1 MLMKNLNF
9 SSPVLMGIVNITP
22 DSFFDGGIFIQADKA
37 YQHIQQLIDDG
48 ADIIDLGAASSRPG
62 FEPTNCDEELDRLDP
77 IFSRLNKS
85 IKVPIS
91 IDTDKP
97 KVAKEAL
104 SVGASIINN
113 TGEPSEEMAELAA
126 KYGAYLI
133 IMYKG
138 PLLSADIIDE
148 IKTFFKK
155 AICQAVSAGLPR
167 YKIILDPGIGFNM
180 DANQCVEVI
189 RHLDCLSSLELPL
202 LVGMSNKRFIGAV
215 SGATLDNRG
224 PANIGAEICAIE
236 KGASILRVH
245 DIAASRQALNTYLTL
260 KEKS

>member
-1 MLMKNLNF
+1 MKNFNF
-9 SSPVLMGIVNITP
+9 GAPLLMGIVNITP
-22 DSFFDGGIFIQADKA
+22 DSFFDGGIYIKADKA
-37 YQHIQQLIDDG
+37 YQHILQLVDDG

-62 FEPTNCDEELDRLDP
+62 FKPTSCDEELERLDP

-97 KVAKEAL
+97 RVAKEAL

-126 KYGAYLI
+126 QYGAYLI
-133 IMYKG
+133 IMFQG
-138 PLLSADIIDE
+138 PLQSDDIIIE
-148 IKTFFKK
+148 IKTFFKN

-167 YKIILDPGIGFNM
+167 YKIILDPGIGFEM
-180 DANQCVEVI
+180 DANQCVEII
-189 RHLDCLSSLELPL
+189 RHLKSFTSFELPL

-224 PANIGAEICAIE
+224 PANIGAELCAIE

-260 KEKS
+260 KEKL